1 MNWEWH
7 FGNGDISN
15 IQNPSYSFDSLGSY
29 DIKLIVESSGGCV
42 DSFEQLNLI
51 QITGPYAELGVNP
64 NQGCSYT
71 NFNFNIIVD
80 SNLNNY
86 YWTFGDGNT
95 ANGPNA
101 SHVYNTSGTFK
112 VSLIIDDP
120 NCNYT
125 IDLDDSIYVEYL
137 EADFFID
144 IDSGCVPHAIQTT
157 TSSTNAQ
164 SYNWSFGDGG
174 SFNGNNPS
182 YTYNTAGNY
191 ECELV
196 ITSPIGCLDTIKQS
210 ITVHELPIV
219 QLSNDTS
226 ICDQQEA
233 YLKNTGNYQ
242 CQWAPIQFLNNPN
255 DCYPTATPDSSKYFY
270 ITITDENNC
279 QNQDSVFV
287 EVFQVNPTIVD
298 ITPDTSIAIGEQL
311 QLWTNT
317 SGTKSFEWDPGD
329 DLNCSNCADP
339 IFNGTES
346 QNYTVSIIDSNQCLE
361 SQEYVFIEVR
371 DEFTVNLP
379 QAFSPNGDGISDIIK
394 VKGWGIKELLDFKV
408 YNRWGELIY
417 HGQDINNGWNGEY
430 KGEKQMSGTYVYVIS
445 VKNYKDE
452 TYTTKGNFLLL
463 R

>member
-1 MNWEWH
+1 M
-7 FGNGDISN
+7 
-15 IQNPSYSFDSLGSY
+15 
-29 DIKLIVESSGGCV
+29 IK
-42 DSFEQLNLI
+42 
-51 QITGPYAELGVNP
+51 
-64 NQGCSYT
+64 
-71 NFNFNIIVD
+71 
-80 SNLNNY
+80 
-86 YWTFGDGNT
+86 
-95 ANGPNA
+95 
-101 SHVYNTSGTFK
+101 
-112 VSLIIDDP
+112 
-120 NCNYT
+120 
-125 IDLDDSIYVEYL
+125 
-137 EADFFID
+137 
-144 IDSGCVPHAIQTT
+144 
-157 TSSTNAQ
+157 
-164 SYNWSFGDGG
+164 
-174 SFNGNNPS
+174 
-182 YTYNTAGNY
+182 
-191 ECELV
+191 
-196 ITSPIGCLDTIKQS
+196 
-210 ITVHELPIV
+210 
-219 QLSNDTS
+219 
-226 ICDQQEA
+226 EA

-311 QLWTNT
+311 QLWANT

-430 KGEKQMSGTYVYVIS
+430 KGEKQMSGTYVYVVS